1 MRFRKDERGFT
12 LVEVLIVV
20 ILVAILAAIAVPKY
34 IQAVKGARAS
44 DAKVQINAILN
55 AAKIYE
61 QESGTWPSD
70 LTVMEESG
78 YVELDDATK
87 RQWTFQIVGDQQIQ
101 ATSTAEMKGGA
112 GHVVTYNIQEGRWE
126 GYGFPKTEGGE

>member
-1 MRFRKDERGFT
+1 MQFRKDERGFT

-55 AAKIYE
+55 ASKIYQ
-61 QESGTWPSD
+61 QETGTWPSD
-70 LTVMEESG
+70 ITLMTEQG
-78 YVELDDATK
+78 YLELDDATM
-87 RQWTFQIVGDQQIQ
+87 RAWTFQLVGDQQIQ

-112 GHVVTYNIQEGRWE
+112 GNVVTFNIQEGRWE
-126 GYGFPKTEGGE
+126 GYGFPKTTGE

>member
-1 MRFRKDERGFT
+1 MQFRKNERGFT

-34 IQAVKGARAS
+34 IQFVKGARSS
-44 DAKVQINAILN
+44 DAKVQINAIVN

-61 QESGTWPSD
+61 QETGTWPSD
-70 LTVMEESG
+70 IGQLGDEG
-78 YVELDDATK
+78 YVELDPSTL
-87 RQWTFQIVGDQQIQ
+87 RQWTFQLVGDQQVQ

-112 GHVVTYNIQEGRWE
+112 GNVVTFNLQDGRWE
-126 GYGFPKTEGGE
+126 GYGFPKTQGE

>member
-1 MRFRKDERGFT
+1 MQFRKDERGFT

-55 AAKIYE
+55 ASKIYQ
-61 QESGTWPSD
+61 QETGTWPSD
-70 LTVMEESG
+70 LTIMTEQG
-78 YVELDDATK
+78 YLELDDATL
-87 RQWTFQIVGDQQIQ
+87 RAWTFQLVGDQQIQ

-112 GHVVTYNIQEGRWE
+112 GNVVTFNIQEGRWE
-126 GYGFPKTEGGE
+126 GYGFPKTTGE

>member
-1 MRFRKDERGFT
+1 MQFRKDERGFT

-34 IQAVKGARAS
+34 IQAVRGARAS

-55 AAKIYE
+55 AAKIYQ
-61 QESGTWPSD
+61 QEAGTWPAD
-70 LTVMEESG
+70 LTTMEEGG
-78 YVELDDATK
+78 YLELDQATK
-87 RQWTFQIVGDQQIQ
+87 RMWTFQLVGDQQIQ

-112 GHVVTYNIQEGRWE
+112 GNVVTFNIQEGRWE
-126 GYGFPKTEGGE
+126 GYGFPKTQGE

>member
-1 MRFRKDERGFT
+1 MQFRKDERGFT

-44 DAKVQINAILN
+44 DAKVQINAVLN

-61 QESGTWPSD
+61 QETGTWPSD
-70 LTVMEESG
+70 LAALEDQG
-78 YVELDDATK
+78 YVDLDEATK
-87 RQWTFQIVGDQQIQ
+87 RQWTFQLVGDQQIQ

-112 GHVVTYNIQEGRWE
+112 GNVVTFNIQDGRWE
-126 GYGFPKTEGGE
+126 GYGFPKTQGE

>member
-1 MRFRKDERGFT
+1 MQFRKDERGFT

-55 AAKIYE
+55 ASKIYQ
-61 QESGTWPSD
+61 QETGAWPSD
-70 LTVMEESG
+70 LTIMTEQG
-78 YVELDDATK
+78 YLELDDATL
-87 RQWTFQIVGDQQIQ
+87 RAWTFQLVGDQQIQ

-112 GHVVTYNIQEGRWE
+112 GNVVTFNIQEGRWE
-126 GYGFPKTEGGE
+126 GYGFPKTTGE

>member
-1 MRFRKDERGFT
+1 MQFRKDERGFT

-55 AAKIYE
+55 ASKIYQ
-61 QESGTWPSD
+61 QETGTWPSD
-70 LTVMEESG
+70 LTIMTEQG
-78 YVELDDATK
+78 YLELDDATM
-87 RQWTFQIVGDQQIQ
+87 RAWTFQLVGDQQIQ

-112 GHVVTYNIQEGRWE
+112 GNVVTFNIQEGRWE
-126 GYGFPKTEGGE
+126 GYGFPKTTGE

>member
-1 MRFRKDERGFT
+1 MQLRKDERGFT

-20 ILVAILAAIAVPKY
+20 ILVAILAAIAVPQY
-34 IQAVKGARAS
+34 IQQVKGARAS

-61 QESGTWPSD
+61 QETGIWPSD
-70 LTVMEESG
+70 IENLKEQG
-78 YVELDDATK
+78 YVDLDAATERK
-87 RQWTFQIVGDQQIQ
+87 WTFQLVGDQQIQ

-112 GHVVTYNIQEGRWE
+112 GNVVTFNIEEGRWE
-126 GYGFPKTEGGE
+126 GYGFPKTEGE

>member
-1 MRFRKDERGFT
+1 MQFRKDERGFT

-44 DAKVQINAILN
+44 DAKVQVNAILN
-55 AAKIYE
+55 SAKIFE
-61 QESGTWPSD
+61 QETGTWPSD
-70 LTVMEESG
+70 LTALEEEG
-78 YVELDDATK
+78 YVELDESTK
-87 RQWTFQIVGDQQIQ
+87 RQWTFQLVGDQQIQ

-112 GHVVTYNIQEGRWE
+112 GNVVTFNIPEGRWE
-126 GYGFPKTEGGE
+126 GYGFPKSQSSN

>member
-1 MRFRKDERGFT
+1 MQFRKDERGFT

-34 IQAVKGARAS
+34 IQAVRGARAS

-55 AAKIYE
+55 SAKIYQ
-61 QESGTWPSD
+61 QETGNWPSD
-70 LTVMEESG
+70 ITALTDEG
-78 YVELDDATK
+78 YLELDEATM
-87 RQWTFQIVGDQQIQ
+87 RMWTFQLVGDQQIQ

-112 GHVVTYNIQEGRWE
+112 GNVVTFNIQEGRWE
-126 GYGFPKTEGGE
+126 GYGFPKTTGE

>member
-34 IQAVKGARAS
+34 LQMVKGARAA
-44 DAKVQINAILN
+44 DAKVQVNAIHN

-61 QESGTWPSD
+61 QESGSWPGD
-70 LTVMEESG
+70 LTILEDQG
-78 YVELDDATK
+78 YVELEESTK
-87 RQWTFQIVGDQQIQ
+87 RMWTFQLVGDQQIQ
-101 ATSTAEMKGGA
+101 ATSTADMKGGA
-112 GHVVTYNIQEGRWE
+112 GHVVTYNIQEGTWE
-126 GYGFPKTEGGE
+126 GYGFPKSQGE

>member
-1 MRFRKDERGFT
+1 MKFRKDERGFT

-34 IQAVKGARAS
+34 IQAVRGARAS

-55 AAKIYE
+55 AAKIYQ
-61 QESGTWPSD
+61 QETGSWPSD
-70 LTVMEESG
+70 LTIMTEGG
-78 YVELDDATK
+78 YLELDNATM
-87 RQWTFQIVGDQQIQ
+87 RQWTFQLVGDQQIQ

-112 GHVVTYNIQEGRWE
+112 GNVVTFNIQEGRWE
-126 GYGFPKTEGGE
+126 GYGFPKTAGN

>member
-1 MRFRKDERGFT
+1 MKFRKDERGFT

-34 IQAVKGARAS
+34 IQAVRGARAS

-61 QESGTWPSD
+61 QETGSWPSD
-70 LTVMEESG
+70 LTIMSEGG
-78 YVELDDATK
+78 YLELDNATL
-87 RQWTFQIVGDQQIQ
+87 RQWTFQLVGDQQIQ

-112 GHVVTYNIQEGRWE
+112 GNVVTFNIQEGRWE
-126 GYGFPKTEGGE
+126 GYGFPKTAGE

>member
-1 MRFRKDERGFT
+1 MQFRKDDRGFT

-34 IQAVKGARAS
+34 IQAVKGARAA
-44 DAKVQINAILN
+44 DAKVQISAILN
-55 AAKIYE
+55 SAKIYE

-70 LTVMEESG
+70 LSPLEEGG
-78 YVELDDATK
+78 YVELDESTK
-87 RQWTFQIVGDQQIQ
+87 RQWTFQLVGDQQIQ

-112 GHVVTYNIQEGRWE
+112 GNVVTFNIQEGRWE
-126 GYGFPKTEGGE
+126 GYGFPKSQGSN